1 MYYFNTDYRNSQ
13 LSADIGFGLLLL
25 LIIAAENTI
34 FLLTLLYFLFF

>member
-1 MYYFNTDYRNSQ
+1 MYYIKDNQ
-13 LSADIGFGLLLL
+13 WLEPHLGLMQLLL

>member
-1 MYYFNTDYRNSQ
+1 MYYTGDHLR
-13 LSADIGFGLLLL
+13 ADFSFVHFLL

>member
-1 MYYFNTDYRNSQ
+1 MQYYFNDYRNSH
-13 LSADIGFGLLLL
+13 LSADISFVIFLL

>member
-1 MYYFNTDYRNSQ
+1 MNDRNYWRE
-13 LSADIGFGLLLL
+13 ADISLVQFLL

>member
-1 MYYFNTDYRNSQ
+1 MFYTADYLR
-13 LSADIGFGLLLL
+13 ADISFIQFLL

>member
-1 MYYFNTDYRNSQ
+1 MYYLDSDKNYWEGHMNFIQ
-13 LSADIGFGLLLL
+13 FLL

>member
-1 MYYFNTDYRNSQ
+1 MNDRNYWN
-13 LSADIGFGLLLL
+13 SADISLVQFLL

>member
-1 MYYFNTDYRNSQ
+1 MYYYEDNRNYWHR
-13 LSADIGFGLLLL
+13 ADINSMVFLL

>member
-1 MYYFNTDYRNSQ
+1 MHYYT
-13 LSADIGFGLLLL
+13 ADHLQADFGYIQFLL

>member
-1 MYYFNTDYRNSQ
+1 MQYYFNDNRW
-13 LSADIGFGLLLL
+13 LEPHLGLVQFLL

>member
-1 MYYFNTDYRNSQ
+1 MYYIKDNRWLVPHLDLIQ
-13 LSADIGFGLLLL
+13 VLL

>member
-1 MYYFNTDYRNSQ
+1 MYDKNYWETSISFIQ
-13 LSADIGFGLLLL
+13 FLL

>member
-1 MYYFNTDYRNSQ
+1 MNDRNYWN
-13 LSADIGFGLLLL
+13 SADISLVQLLL

>member
-1 MYYFNTDYRNSQ
+1 MIYNYYNGSQ
-13 LSADIGFGLLLL
+13 LQADIGSVIFLL

>member
-1 MYYFNTDYRNSQ
+1 MIYNYYNGSHLQ
-13 LSADIGFGLLLL
+13 ADISFVIFLL

>member
-1 MYYFNTDYRNSQ
+1 MHYFNDNRWLEPH
-13 LSADIGFGLLLL
+13 LSFIQFLL